1 MITNQ
6 PGREALASAPW
17 WQWPVV
23 WARATQLSVAHWVG
37 FITLLGIV
45 SRNGIM
51 MLSHYIH
58 LMKHEG
64 ETFSEQMVIR
74 GTLER
79 LAPVLM
85 TAFVAVMG
93 LIPLALGGGETGKE
107 ILHPLAI
114 VVIGGLL
121 DSTILDQI
129 VTPVVFYHFGRK
141 VYQLPDAAARKDAAD
156 APWDDAWLHPPHQL
170 DGEAHANG
178 AAADAPPPAGSGE
191 RAGRDGTVTRTTTEA
206 TT

>member
-1 MITNQ
+1 
-6 PGREALASAPW
+6 
-17 WQWPVV
+17 
-23 WARATQLSVAHWVG
+23 
-37 FITLLGIV
+37 
-45 SRNGIM
+45 
-51 MLSHYIH
+51 H

-85 TAFVAVMG
+85 TAFVAIMG
-93 LIPLALGGGETGKE
+93 LVPLAMGGDETGKE

-121 DSTILDQI
+121 DSTLLDQI

-141 VYQLPDAAARKDAAD
+141 VYHPRREAQKEPID
-156 APWDDAWLHPPHQL
+156 APWDDGWLQTPPRPL
-170 DGEAHANG
+170 
-178 AAADAPPPAGSGE
+178 
-191 RAGRDGTVTRTTTEA
+191 
-206 TT
+206 

>member
-1 MITNQ
+1 MMI
-6 PGREALASAPW
+6 
-17 WQWPVV
+17 
-23 WARATQLSVAHWVG
+23 
-37 FITLLGIV
+37 
-45 SRNGIM
+45 
-51 MLSHYIH
+51 SHYVH

-64 ETFSEQMVIR
+64 EKFSEEMVIR

-93 LIPLALGGGETGKE
+93 LVPLALGGGETGKE

-141 VYQLPDAAARKDAAD
+141 IYQPAAAQKDATD
-156 APWDDAWLHPPHQL
+156 APWDDGWLRPPQHVN
-170 DGEAHANG
+170 GEVPANG
-178 AAADAPPPAGSGE
+178 ATPTAADAPQQESAGAQPAG
-191 RAGRDGTVTRTTTEA
+191 T
-206 TT
+206 